1 MKKIADN
8 IVEIKDTDAND
19 QKKFVKVKE
28 GSDFKAG
35 DYVHI
40 LDTSYAEVSDK
51 SILLKHRTSGAVLRK
66 K

>member
-1 MKKIADN
+1 MKKLADN
-8 IVEIKDTDAND
+8 IVEIKQDDADNP
-19 QKKFVKVKE
+19 KKFIKLKE

-40 LDTSYAEVSDK
+40 LDDSYALIQDK
-51 SILLKHRTSGAVLRK
+51 SLILKYKVCGTVLRK